1 MISQETGLRGSAQ
14 NYGGHDKKKA
24 SHAEKDP
31 FGRENAELKNT
42 PLKRGGGGW
51 WGVVGVC
58 GCSMSRCMT
67 DCNYASPFYLAIRM
81 RIRGSET
88 QCGQAAKGARGGRLE
103 FYGREV
109 SLLRTLRMAQL

>member
-24 SHAEKDP
+24 SHAEKGP

-42 PLKRGGGGW
+42 ALKRRDR
-51 WGVVGVC
+51 
-58 GCSMSRCMT
+58 CSMTRCMT
-67 DCNYASPFYLAIRM
+67 DCNYPSPFYLAIRM

-88 QCGQAAKGARGGRLE
+88 HCRTGSGERGGRLE
-103 FYGREV
+103 FYGSKV
-109 SLLRTLRMAQL
+109 SLAYSEDG